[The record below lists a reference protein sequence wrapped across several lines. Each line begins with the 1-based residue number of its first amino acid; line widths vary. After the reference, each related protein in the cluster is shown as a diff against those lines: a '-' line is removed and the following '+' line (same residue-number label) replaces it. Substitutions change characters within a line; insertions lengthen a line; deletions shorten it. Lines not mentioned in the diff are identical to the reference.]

1 MSENPIQVKI
11 ISQRGSLPSY
21 ETNGSAG
28 MDVQAFLQVPLR
40 LEPGQRA
47 LVPTGLKIELPMG
60 LEAQIRARSGLSIRQ
75 GLAMVNGV
83 GTIDSDYRGEI
94 KLPVINLGEEPI
106 IIEDGDRVAQ
116 MIIARYERVQW
127 ESATQLNE
135 TERSEG
141 GFGHT
146 GIKETR

>member
-1 MSENPIQVKI
+1 METQIIKVKI
-11 ISQRGSLPSY
+11 ISESGILPAY
-21 ETNGSAG
+21 ETTGSAG
-28 MDVQAFLQVPLR
+28 MDIRAFLNEPIR
-40 LEPGQRA
+40 LAPGERA
-47 LVPTGLKIELPMG
+47 LIPTGIRIELPMG
-60 LEAQIRARSGLSIRQ
+60 LEAQIRARSGLSIRH

-94 KLPVINLGEEPI
+94 MLPVINLGEDTI
-106 IIEDGDRVAQ
+106 LIENGDRLAQ
-116 MIIARYERVQW
+116 MVIARYERISW
-127 ESATQLNE
+127 EPATKLSE

>member
-1 MSENPIQVKI
+1 METQIIKVKI
-11 ISQRGSLPSY
+11 ISENGILPAY
-21 ETNGSAG
+21 ETVGSAG
-28 MDVQAFLQVPLR
+28 MDVRAFLKDSIR
-40 LEPGQRA
+40 LAPGQRA
-47 LVPTGLKIELPMG
+47 LVPTGLRIELPMG
-60 LEAQIRARSGLSIRQ
+60 LEAQIRARSGLSIRH

-94 KLPVINLGEEPI
+94 MIPVINLGDETVL
-106 IIEDGDRVAQ
+106 IENGDRLAQ
-116 MIIARYERVQW
+116 MVIAKYERIRW
-127 ESATQLNE
+127 EPATELSE

>member
-1 MSENPIQVKI
+1 MEHNQKQIKI
-11 ISQRGSLPSY
+11 ISLTGRYPAY
-21 ETNGSAG
+21 ETEGSAG
-28 MDVQAFLQVPLR
+28 MDLR
-40 LEPGQRA
+40 AYLTETVVLAPGERA
-47 LVPTGLKIELPMG
+47 LIPTGIRIELPMG

-75 GLAMVNGV
+75 GLALVNGV

-94 KLPVINLGEEPI
+94 KIPVINLGDKD
-106 IIEDGDRVAQ
+106 IEIENQDRVAQ
-116 MIIARYERVQW
+116 MVIARYERIKW
-127 ESATQLNE
+127 EPTTQLNE

>member
-1 MSENPIQVKI
+1 MEKNRTKLKI
-11 ISQRGSLPSY
+11 VSTNGRYPDY
-21 ETNGSAG
+21 ETEGSAG
-28 MDVQAFLQVPLR
+28 MDL
-40 LEPGQRA
+40 RA
-47 LVPTGLKIELPMG
+47 LLGEPLKLKPGERALIPTGIRIELPMG

-75 GLAMVNGV
+75 GLALVNGV

-94 KLPVINLGEEPI
+94 KIPVINLGDQTI
-106 IIEDGDRVAQ
+106 VIEDQDRIAQ
-116 MIIARYERVQW
+116 MVVARYERIQW
-127 ESATQLNE
+127 EPTTRLNE